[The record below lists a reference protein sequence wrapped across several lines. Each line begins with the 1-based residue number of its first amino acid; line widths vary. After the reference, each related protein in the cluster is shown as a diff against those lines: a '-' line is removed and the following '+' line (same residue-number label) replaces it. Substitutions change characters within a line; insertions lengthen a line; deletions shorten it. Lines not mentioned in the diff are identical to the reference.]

1 MMTPPISPAKFGEYQ
16 QEVLEMNPYLTGEQ
30 LRQWA
35 SKCLQE
41 AKAVASEEERI
52 WLQSMYDGL
61 LDVAATQ
68 DWLEGRSPLKQLSN
82 HSLIFR

>member
-1 MMTPPISPAKFGEYQ
+1 
-16 QEVLEMNPYLTGEQ
+16 MNPYLTGEQ
-30 LRQWA
+30 LRRRA

-41 AKAVASEEERI
+41 AKAVTSEDERI

-68 DWLEGRSPLKQLSN
+68 DWLEGRSPLKQPSN